1 MVESILRGTL
11 GISFL
16 LLVAF
21 IFSNN
26 RKAIDWKLVASALTI
41 QIVLALGILK
51 VEFISDAFTWFSGI
65 FLKVIDFTQAGSALV
80 FGNSLIGEGSPITVV
95 GQVDTTIM
103 NHHINAVMA
112 ADSSGYIIQSLQSDT
127 IRSFVPLAITT
138 PDSVLVTVGKFK
150 ASDSVG
156 YIFATR
162 ALPTIIFFSAL
173 SSVLYYLG
181 ILQRIVY
188 GLAWAMQKVMRITGA
203 ESMAAAAN
211 VFMGQ
216 TEAPLVIKPYL
227 ARMTQSELLCLMVG
241 GMATIAGGVLV
252 AYVGFLGGSD
262 KALQAE
268 FAKHLLAASIMSA
281 PAAILTA
288 KILYPETDPSVNRD
302 LTIAKEQIGNDL
314 LDAISK
320 GTTDGVRLA
329 VNVAAM
335 LIVFT
340 ALIAML
346 NYICSSTL
354 GEIPIGTDLDG
365 SSQTLNEYVQVS
377 SQRGV
382 DVLGNPIYLFS
393 GFNIEYM
400 LGWLLAPVAWL
411 LGTPSQDILIVG
423 QLLGKKTILNEFI
436 AYADIPTVQAHIS
449 FKSKIILT
457 YALCGFANFAS
468 IGIQIGGIGVL
479 AENQRAS
486 LSRLGMRA
494 LLGGT
499 IACFL
504 TAAIAA
510 MFIS

>member
-1 MVESILRGTL
+1 MDIVAILRGAL
-11 GISFL
+11 GIAFL
-16 LLVAF
+16 IGVAF
-21 IFSNN
+21 LFSNN
-26 RKAIDWKLVASALTI
+26 KRAIDWKLVVVGLTI
-41 QIVLALGILK
+41 QLTMALCIIK
-51 VEFISDAFTWFSGI
+51 VPFVSDAFEWFSGL
-65 FLKVIDFTQAGSALV
+65 FLKIIDFTQAGSELV
-80 FGNSLIGEGSPITVV
+80 FGRSLIGQGAPITVV
-95 GQVDTTIM
+95 GQVDTLIAPTMQSFAITDSM
-103 NHHINAVMA
+103 GYVINNLQ
-112 ADSSGYIIQSLQSDT
+112 ADT
-127 IRSFVPLAITT
+127 MRAFTPLSITT
-138 PDSVLVTVGKFK
+138 PDSVLVSVGKFK

-173 SSVLYYLG
+173 SSVLYYFG

-188 GLAWAMQKVMRITGA
+188 VLAWMMQKVMRITGA

-227 ARMTQSELLCLMVG
+227 AKMTKSELLCMMVG
-241 GMATIAGGVLV
+241 GMATIAGGVMV
-252 AYVGFLGGSD
+252 AYVGFLGGD
-262 KALQAE
+262 DPVQQAI

-288 KILYPETDPSVNRD
+288 KILYPETSSEVNRD
-302 LTIAKEQIGNDL
+302 LTIAKEQIGTDL

-346 NYICSSTL
+346 NYMCSSSL
-354 GEIPIGTDLDG
+354 GQIPIGDG
-365 SSQTLNEYVQVS
+365 QTLNTYVQAS
-377 SQRGV
+377 SQKGV
-382 DVLGNPIYLFS
+382 DALGNPIYLFKS
-393 GFNIEYM
+393 FNIEYIM
-400 LGWLLAPVAWL
+400 GWGMAPVAWL
-411 LGTPSQDILIVG
+411 LGTPTEDILVVG
-423 QLLGKKTILNEFI
+423 QLLGKKTILNEFV
-436 AYADIPTVQAHIS
+436 AYADIPTVQPYITA
-449 FKSKIILT
+449 KSKIILT

-479 AENQRAS
+479 AENQRQS
-486 LSRLGMRA
+486 LSQLGLKA

-504 TAAIAA
+504 TAAVAG
-510 MFIS
+510 MFFV

>member
-1 MVESILRGTL
+1 MDIVAIMRGAL
-11 GISFL
+11 GIAFL
-16 LLVAF
+16 IGVTFL
-21 IFSNN
+21 FSNN
-26 RKAIDWKLVASALTI
+26 KRAIDWKLVVVGLTI
-41 QIVLALGILK
+41 QIVMALGIIK
-51 VEFISDAFTWFSGI
+51 VEFISNAFEWFSGL
-65 FLKVIDFTQAGSALV
+65 FLKIIDFTQAGSELV
-80 FGNSLIGEGSPITVV
+80 FGRSLIGLGDQVTVV
-95 GQVDTTIM
+95 GQVDTLIAPTM
-103 NHHINAVMA
+103 KSFAVTDSMGNFINLQ
-112 ADSSGYIIQSLQSDT
+112 ADTMRAFS
-127 IRSFVPLAITT
+127 PLAITT
-138 PDSVLVTVGKFK
+138 PDSTLVAIGKFK
-150 ASDSVG
+150 SSNSVG

-173 SSVLYYLG
+173 SSVLYYFG

-188 GLAWAMQKVMRITGA
+188 VLAWMMQKVMRITGA

-227 ARMTQSELLCLMVG
+227 ANMTKSEVLCLMVG
-241 GMATIAGGVLV
+241 GMATIAGGVMV
-252 AYVGFLGGSD
+252 AYVGFLGGD
-262 KALQAE
+262 DPAQQAV

-288 KILYPETDPSVNRD
+288 KILYPETSKEINRD
-302 LTIAKEQIGNDL
+302 LTIAKEQIGTDL

-346 NYICSSTL
+346 NYMCSSSL
-354 GEIPIGTDLDG
+354 GQIPIGDG
-365 SSQTLNEYVQVS
+365 QTLNTYVQAS
-377 SQRGV
+377 SQKGV
-382 DVLGNPIYLFS
+382 DALGNPIYLFKS
-393 GFNIEYM
+393 FNIEYIM
-400 LGWLLAPVAWL
+400 GWGMAPVAWL
-411 LGTPSQDILIVG
+411 LGTPSEDILVVG
-423 QLLGKKTILNEFI
+423 QLLGKKTILNEFV
-436 AYADIPTVQAHIS
+436 AYADIPTVQPYITA
-449 FKSKIILT
+449 KSKIILT

-479 AENQRAS
+479 AENQRQT
-486 LSRLGMRA
+486 LSQLGLKA

-504 TAAIAA
+504 TAAIAG
-510 MFIS
+510 MFFV